1 MDFELVIPTSAQI
14 ETLYAQLKNRSHNI
28 SHKSVP
34 SFDEHTEFVQNH
46 PYRKWIIVR
55 NTEIAI
61 GNVYMQYNNSI
72 GLNIYPSVTCEQ
84 IYKILRRIFASN
96 SPLPAVPSVRF
107 GEFFL
112 NVATDNKMLQN
123 MLSSL
128 GFSEVE
134 RTFVLSK
141 PSLHVQRD
149 KS

>member
-1 MDFELVIPTSAQI
+1 MNFELVIPTSAQI
-14 ETLYAQLKNRSHNI
+14 ETLYTQLKNRSHSI

-55 NTEIAI
+55 DTEIAI
-61 GNVYMQYNNSI
+61 GNVYIQYNNSI
-72 GLNIYPSVTCEQ
+72 GLNVDSFVSCEQ
-84 IYKILRRIFASN
+84 INKILKGIYASYL
-96 SPLPAVPSVRF
+96 PLPAVPSVRF

-112 NVATDNKMLQN
+112 NVATANKMLQKKLTN
-123 MLSSL
+123 L

-141 PSLHVQRD
+141 SNPYAWRD
-149 KS
+149 

>member
-1 MDFELVIPTSAQI
+1 MNFELVIPTSAQI
-14 ETLYAQLKNRSHNI
+14 ETLYTQLKNRSHSI

-46 PYRKWIIVR
+46 PYRKWIIVKD
-55 NTEIAI
+55 TEIAI
-61 GNVYMQYNNSI
+61 GNVYIQYNNSI
-72 GLNIYPSVTCEQ
+72 GLNVDSLVSCVQ
-84 IYKILRRIFASN
+84 INKILKGIYASH

-112 NVATDNKMLQN
+112 NVASDNKMLQKK
-123 MLSSL
+123 LSSL

-141 PSLHVQRD
+141 SNPFAWRD
-149 KS
+149 

>member
-1 MDFELVIPTSAQI
+1 MNFELVIPTSAQI

-46 PYRKWIIVR
+46 PYRKWIIVKD
-55 NTEIAI
+55 TEIAI
-61 GNVYMQYNNSI
+61 ANVYIQYNNSI
-72 GLNIYPSVTCEQ
+72 GLNVDSLVTCEQ
-84 IYKILRRIFASN
+84 INKILKGIYASH

-107 GEFFL
+107 EEFFL

-128 GFSEVE
+128 GYSEVE

-141 PSLHVQRD
+141 FSLYLQ
-149 KS
+149 KG

>member
-1 MDFELVIPTSAQI
+1 MNFELVIPTSAQI
-14 ETLYAQLKNRSHNI
+14 ETLYTQLKNRAHNI

-46 PYRKWIIVR
+46 PYRKWIIVKD
-55 NTEIAI
+55 TEIAI
-61 GNVYMQYNNSI
+61 ANVYIQYNNSI
-72 GLNIYPSVTCEQ
+72 GLNVDSLVTCEQ
-84 IYKILRRIFASN
+84 INKILKGIYASH

-112 NVATDNKMLQN
+112 NVATDNKMLQKK
-123 MLSSL
+123 LSSL

-141 PSLHVQRD
+141 STLYAWRD
-149 KS
+149 

>member
-46 PYRKWIIVR
+46 PYRKWIIVKD
-55 NTEIAI
+55 TEIAI
-61 GNVYMQYNNSI
+61 ANVYIQYNNSI
-72 GLNIYPSVTCEQ
+72 GLNVDSLITCEQ
-84 IYKILRRIFASN
+84 INKILKGIYASH

-112 NVATDNKMLQN
+112 NVATANKMLQKK
-123 MLSSL
+123 LTRL

-141 PSLHVQRD
+141 SNPYAWRD
-149 KS
+149 